1 MVRPKDTPRSWV
13 IKWKGNTPKLEQSN
27 WAPGYTSGHQETPQQ
42 AIAMEI
48 AHLMQHIAD
57 FREKWLQI
65 NLLAEQQNHE
75 KVSVTVTDDP
85 HEQMSMP
92 DGTFDVPDPNAQL
105 LDPQPEP
112 LFEWDDPKLE
122 EYQS

>member
-1 MVRPKDTPRSWV
+1 MARPKDTVRSWV

-27 WAPGYTSGHQETPQQ
+27 WQPGYTSGHQETPQQ

-75 KVSVTVTDDP
+75 RVSTISAPPLMEVTEYDDP
-85 HEQMSMP
+85 HETMQMP
-92 DGTFDVPDPNAQL
+92 EGAETLFD
-105 LDPQPEP
+105 
-112 LFEWDDPKLE
+112 EWDDPKLE
-122 EYQS
+122 EYQP

>member
-1 MVRPKDTPRSWV
+1 MTRPKDTMRSWV

-27 WAPGYTSGHQETPQQ
+27 WAPGYTTGHQETPQQ

-65 NLLAEQQNHE
+65 NLLAEQN
-75 KVSVTVTDDP
+75 
-85 HEQMSMP
+85 
-92 DGTFDVPDPNAQL
+92 NAAQTTETI
-105 LDPQPEP
+105 DSTPEEA
-112 LFEWDDPKLE
+112 LFEWDDPKLQ